1 MNNGSTCDYA
11 DYLKFC
17 YSAKDKNDSVNG
29 FLTLLL
35 SVVEG
40 GEFLKGISYE
50 WLDSIKF
57 GVNNEVIKCIKG
69 YFENEE
75 LKTDPE
81 KAIQLCDMLLSFDAV
96 DQDAIKL
103 KIKTL
108 LTQGKLHIA
117 KSTYSLFVAEYKRL
131 YDEQYPISFEEM
143 IKS

>member
-1 MNNGSTCDYA
+1 MN
-11 DYLKFC
+11 
-17 YSAKDKNDSVNG
+17 
-29 FLTLLL
+29 
-35 SVVEG
+35 G

-57 GVNNEVIKCIKG
+57 AVNNEVIKCIKG